1 MVGVSADGNP
11 SDVDGTS
18 LDRESD
24 NAGGVLWRS
33 IGSALVGYTTNKNH
47 NPSELD
53 DDGEH
58 DDDNNDDTPV
68 LDDIHDDY
76 DDHDNRMRLD
86 LLESNIRSRIID
98 EFGRLFDSDTSRI
111 PTGDIDSTQIYDRL

>member
-1 MVGVSADGNP
+1 MVSWSDLRSVRWSLILTLLGLLLVNHDRNP
-11 SDVDGTS
+11 LTNVC
-18 LDRESD
+18 
-24 NAGGVLWRS
+24 
-33 IGSALVGYTTNKNH
+33 GSTV
-47 NPSELD
+47 SELD

-58 DDDNNDDTPV
+58 DDDNNDDAPV